1 MLKKLKG
8 EIKIAG
14 ANFFLVSGAFAAFLT
29 ALAILAGDLMDYSAV
44 GFEVL
49 FPFYTAMA
57 ASEWGKTRADRNFPV
72 IAAQSP
78 SMFSWVF
85 LRWLAIFAATG
96 LLAVCCMLVSG
107 VFRQEGS
114 VWEMLLVYF
123 PTAFFFSSLCAL
135 AGILWSREHVA
146 ALTGGLLWLTALF
159 TRGLLRFPGVEYVY
173 PFLQFAGD
181 QNRVLVWNKG
191 ILTAAGLLTWGGIWL
206 KCRKG
211 LWF

>member
-85 LRWLAIFAATG
+85 LRWLAAGRMLYACLRRIPTGGERLGNAAC
-96 LLAVCCMLVSG
+96 LLSHGVLFLLPLCPGRDSMEPGTCSGAGWRLALADCPFYPRSSAVSG
-107 VFRQEGS
+107 S
-114 VWEMLLVYF
+114 
-123 PTAFFFSSLCAL
+123 
-135 AGILWSREHVA
+135 
-146 ALTGGLLWLTALF
+146 
-159 TRGLLRFPGVEYVY
+159 
-173 PFLQFAGD
+173 
-181 QNRVLVWNKG
+181 
-191 ILTAAGLLTWGGIWL
+191 
-206 KCRKG
+206 
-211 LWF
+211 